1 MSKSRHL
8 STGLLHGYNSCF
20 CTSTILWCLN
30 LLLAI
35 IYEPKCFIS
44 CFMGNKLRPRPVFSI
59 DNASLAGDK
68 NFWTTKKRT
77 TKKKKKKMADAKDA
91 KVMEEE
97 HQTDRSEIYV
107 RLLIAEREKNSK
119 GWELV
124 QKPRRIYVNLT
135 LVLKATFM
143 KTQCS
148 WACPKSPEWAHTVG
162 DSILDVLTMYTVRI
176 FQSFV
181 SRLVFAGLK
190 SG

>member
-1 MSKSRHL
+1 
-8 STGLLHGYNSCF
+8 
-20 CTSTILWCLN
+20 
-30 LLLAI
+30 
-35 IYEPKCFIS
+35 
-44 CFMGNKLRPRPVFSI
+44 
-59 DNASLAGDK
+59 
-68 NFWTTKKRT
+68 
-77 TKKKKKKMADAKDA
+77 MADAKDA